1 MHRMNSFEL
10 KEKIN
15 EMKQNQIDTDLHGNI
30 EFNDYDSLKR
40 KEFYNNVKKSYD
52 KNEDKKLNEIMS
64 EMEHNINVKN
74 ILIDAELYD
83 GELL

>member
-1 MHRMNSFEL
+1 MNSFEL

-30 EFNDYDSLKR
+30 EFNDYDTLKR